1 MKRTIPII
9 ISMIVG
15 LTLTFDS
22 FILFEPLNTVSVSL
36 RSWLVI
42 IALFSVLVASLNLIL
57 VHIPRIRRRQGE
69 WIQSLVLMTY
79 MIVTIVVGIVFGTG
93 NSIYNFL
100 YDGILNPASTSV
112 NSLLAFFIA
121 SAAVRTFRARNLES
135 TLLLLT
141 AILLMLGNVTIGS
154 AISEKIPVL
163 GAWFTNVPNATAQ
176 RGLIITSSLAFVTI
190 NLRNILGLSTQ
201 WLGGR
206 D

>member
-1 MKRTIPII
+1 MKRTVPII
-9 ISMIVG
+9 IAFIVG
-15 LTLTFDS
+15 MSLTLDN
-22 FILFEPLNTVSVSL
+22 FIILEPLNNFSVML

-42 IALFSVLVASLNLIL
+42 IALFSILVASLNLLL
-57 VHIPRIRRRQGE
+57 VHIPRIQRRQGE
-69 WIQSLVLMTY
+69 WTQSVVLIAFML
-79 MIVTIVVGIVFGTG
+79 VTIFVGIILGTKHT
-93 NSIYNFL
+93 IYTVL

-112 NSLLAFFIA
+112 NALLAFFIA

-201 WLGGR
+201 WLGGK